1 MSDERTPYPRRTPPE
16 TMLGDMAVA
25 VNPADERYG
34 QLVGG
39 EVDLPLTGRRIP
51 IIADGFVDRE
61 FGTGMVK
68 VTPAHD
74 PNDFE
79 MAQRSGI
86 APLNV
91 MTPEARIGE
100 NAPPAFPPTML

>member
-1 MSDERTPYPRRTPPE
+1 
-16 TMLGDMAVA
+16 MLGDTAVA
-25 VNPADERYG
+25 VNPADERFSG
-34 QLVGG
+34 LIGG

-51 IIADGFVDRE
+51 IIADDYVDRD

-79 MAQRSGI
+79 MAQPGRRASPGRHD
-86 APLNV
+86 PGG
-91 MTPEARIGE
+91 RHG
-100 NAPPAFPPTML
+100 